1 MKPVT
6 FFFLTGVV
14 EYLDRIF
21 GYCDD
26 NCYLCDAGEETLGY
40 VIIYNVK
47 LGAYLLL
54 AIFGRHHGSLVQWT
68 EQEISNL
75 PTKVRLLHGSH
86 SSDLSIPI
94 WYGTDR

>member
-14 EYLDRIF
+14 EYLDIEIIIAIF
-21 GYCDD
+21 VI
-26 NCYLCDAGEETLGY
+26 TLSW
-40 VIIYNVK
+40 VPTFI
-47 LGAYLLL
+47 L
-54 AIFGRHHGSLVQWT
+54 AVLFGRHHGSLVQWT

>member
-14 EYLDRIF
+14 EYLDIEMIIAIF
-21 GYCDD
+21 VMQGKK
-26 NCYLCDAGEETLGY
+26 LGY

-54 AIFGRHHGSLVQWT
+54 AIFGR
-68 EQEISNL
+68 
-75 PTKVRLLHGSH
+75 R
-86 SSDLSIPI
+86 
-94 WYGTDR
+94 

>member
-14 EYLDRIF
+14 EYLDIVMIIAIF
-21 GYCDD
+21 VMQGKR
-26 NCYLCDAGEETLGY
+26 LY

-54 AIFGRHHGSLVQWT
+54 AVLLCRHHGSLVQWT

-75 PTKVRLLHGSH
+75 PTKVRLLHESH

>member
-6 FFFLTGVV
+6 FFFSHWSG
-14 EYLDRIF
+14 RIF

-47 LGAYLLL
+47 LGAYLL
-54 AIFGRHHGSLVQWT
+54 
-68 EQEISNL
+68 
-75 PTKVRLLHGSH
+75 
-86 SSDLSIPI
+86 
-94 WYGTDR
+94 

>member
-1 MKPVT
+1 VKPVT

-14 EYLDRIF
+14 EYLDIVMIIAIF
-21 GYCDD
+21 VMQGKR
-26 NCYLCDAGEETLGY
+26 LY

-54 AIFGRHHGSLVQWT
+54 AVLLCRHHGSLVQWT

-75 PTKVRLLHGSH
+75 PTKVRLLHESH

>member
-14 EYLDRIF
+14 EYLDIVMIIAIF
-21 GYCDD
+21 VMQGKK
-26 NCYLCDAGEETLGY
+26 LGY

-54 AIFGRHHGSLVQWT
+54 ASSFSVGADGSLVQWT